1 MVMSKSPFAGQGKSA
16 RHENEDTCSVFSQ
29 EMPIFGRIV
38 SNLEHSMDLQALTDF
53 NLVAASG
60 GFGRASRISGR
71 PKATLSRRVAELERN
86 LGVRLIERGSQNLR
100 LTDEGRA
107 LHERTSGPL
116 AEIVEAGEAVVL
128 GASTPRGRLRVS
140 APVVIAHVAFGRIG
154 ARFAL
159 AYPDVQLEIV
169 AEDRKVDPVEDGY
182 DLVIR
187 VDPPQDDR
195 LVGRPFLYDER
206 LIVAH
211 PSLPRPSR
219 GADETKASVRAVLLN
234 TTAPD
239 TIWRLRTGDA
249 ADTVLTPEPALRL
262 SSLLM
267 VRDAALAGAG
277 AAMLPKLL
285 AADDVAAGRLALWGT
300 LAGPP
305 VELWALQSSRRLVG
319 AKVRAFLDAVEKAF
333 PDRLFMPLA

>member
-1 MVMSKSPFAGQGKSA
+1 
-16 RHENEDTCSVFSQ
+16 
-29 EMPIFGRIV
+29 
-38 SNLEHSMDLQALTDF
+38 MDLQALSDF
-53 NLVAASG
+53 NLVAVHG

-71 PKATLSRRVAELERN
+71 PKATLSRRVAELEQS
-86 LGVRLIERGSQNLR
+86 LGVRLIERGSQSLR

-107 LHERTSGPL
+107 LHERTYGPL
-116 AEIVEAGEAVVL
+116 SEIAEAGEAVVL
-128 GASTPRGRLRVS
+128 GASSPRGRLRVS

-187 VDPPQDDR
+187 VDPSPDDR
-195 LVGRPFLYDER
+195 LVGRRFLNDER

-211 PSLPRPSR
+211 PDLPAPVRDENEPGGRAVKAVLLSTMPPDITWRLRMDR
-219 GADETKASVRAVLLN
+219 GADIVL
-234 TTAPD
+234 
-239 TIWRLRTGDA
+239 R
-249 ADTVLTPEPALRL
+249 PEPILRL

-267 VRDAALAGAG
+267 VRDAVLAGAG

-285 AADDVAAGRLALWGT
+285 VADDVASGRLALWGT

-319 AKVRAFLDAVEKAF
+319 AKVRAFLDVVEKAF
-333 PDRLFMPLA
+333 PESVFVSPA